1 MVAWMIRLKAF
12 VMAGT
17 ILAGGCATG
26 QAMAPPEGSTG
37 SVSTAQAETVR
48 YQWDLTDLYAND
60 AAWEA
65 AFAAVQKR
73 IGALPRHKGT
83 LGKDAP
89 TMLAVY
95 RDYSETLK
103 DAYRVYMYASLK
115 RDEDQRVAE
124 GQARYGRV
132 QALLA
137 ALGESTSWINPE
149 LLAVGA
155 AKVESFLAAEKGLEP
170 YSFMLR
176 DAVRMAPH
184 TLDADGEALL
194 AGAALALGQPQQIY
208 ALYANA
214 SIPWPTVKLS
224 DGSELK
230 VDQAGYSRGRQLVNR
245 EDRKLVFDAFWGAWK
260 QYESGM
266 GATLNAQVQGAV
278 FNARARKFDGVLEAS
293 MFGSGLPPEI
303 YTQLVDQVNAG
314 LPTFHRYLRLRGRML
329 GISELRY
336 YDIYPPIIEANTGV
350 FDLKRSE
357 EITFAA
363 LKPFG
368 EEYLGMLRTGLD
380 GDWMHSH
387 PQDGKQAGAY
397 MAGSAYDVHPFVLL
411 NHNDDYES
419 MSTFAHEWGHA
430 VHTLL
435 ANKAQPFEKANY
447 STFTAEMASIISEIL
462 LQEYMIAN
470 AKTKEEKLFYLGSA
484 LELARGSFFRQ
495 TMFGEFELAIHRAAE
510 KGEPLTGPVLTQIYG
525 DLLRRYHGQEQ
536 GVMVI
541 DDVYAQE
548 WAFIPHF
555 YMGFYVYQYA
565 TSISGATWFAE
576 QFLAGDDKVRDNFLN
591 VLKAGGSDHPHQIL
605 LTQAGLDMTKPDAY
619 QAVVRRMNSIMD
631 RMEALLAE

>member
-1 MVAWMIRLKAF
+1 MIRLKAF

-17 ILAGGCATG
+17 ILAAGCATG
-26 QAMAPPEGSTG
+26 QMQAPPEGSAGGVT
-37 SVSTAQAETVR
+37 TAQAETIR
-48 YQWDLTDLYAND
+48 YEWDLTHLFPND
-60 AAWEA
+60 AAWET
-65 AFAAVQKR
+65 AFADVQKR
-73 IGALPRHKGT
+73 IEALPRHKGT
-83 LGKDAP
+83 LGTDAA
-89 TMLAVY
+89 TLLAVY
-95 RDYSETLK
+95 RDMSGTMK
-103 DAYRVYMYASLK
+103 AAYRVYLYASLK

-124 GQARYGRV
+124 SQARFGRV
-132 QALLA
+132 QAMLA
-137 ALGESTSWINPE
+137 AMGESMSWTSPE

-155 AKVESFLAAEKGLEP
+155 DRIEAFIKAEPGLAP
-170 YSFMLR
+170 FNTMLR
-176 DAVRMAPH
+176 DVTRMAPH
-184 TLDADGEALL
+184 TLDAQGEALL
-194 AGAALALGQPQQIY
+194 AGAQLALGQPQQIY
-208 ALYANA
+208 SLYANA

-224 DGSELK
+224 DGTEVKL
-230 VDQAGYSRGRQLVNR
+230 DQAGYSRWRQAPNR
-245 EDRKLVFDAFWGAWK
+245 EDRKLVFDTFWGAWK
-260 QYESGM
+260 QYENGM
-266 GATLNAQVQGAV
+266 GATLNAQVQSAV
-278 FNARARKFDGVLEAS
+278 FGAKARKYDGVLEAS
-293 MFGSGLPPEI
+293 MFANNLPPEI

-314 LPTFHRYLRLRGRML
+314 LPTFHRYLKLRGKML
-329 GISELRY
+329 GIEQLRY

-363 LKPFG
+363 LAPFG
-368 EEYLGMLRTGLD
+368 EEYLGMLRTGLG

-387 PQDGKQAGAY
+387 PQEGKQSGAY
-397 MAGSAYDVHPFVLL
+397 VNGAAYDVHPYVLL

-419 MSTFAHEWGHA
+419 LSTFAHEWGHA
-430 VHTLL
+430 IHTML

-462 LQEYMIAN
+462 LQEHMIAN
-470 AKTKEEKLFYLGSA
+470 AKTKEEKLFYLGTS

-525 DLLRRYHGQEQ
+525 DLLKRYHGHDE
-536 GVMVI
+536 GVLKI

-576 QFLAGDDKVRDNFLN
+576 QFMAGDTKVRDNFLN

>member
-1 MVAWMIRLKAF
+1 MIRLKAF
-12 VMAGT
+12 IMAGS
-17 ILAGGCATG
+17 ILAAGCATG
-26 QAMAPPEGSTG
+26 QMMAPPEGSAG
-37 SVSTAQAETVR
+37 AVSTTQADTVR
-48 YQWDLTDLYAND
+48 YDWDLTHLYPND
-60 AAWEA
+60 AAWET
-65 AFAAVQKR
+65 AFSAVQAR
-73 IGALPRHKGT
+73 IEALPRHKGT
-83 LGKDAP
+83 LGKDAA
-89 TMLAVY
+89 TMLAAY
-95 RDYSETLK
+95 RDISGTMK
-103 DAYRVYMYASLK
+103 DAYRVYLYASLT
-115 RDEDQRVAE
+115 RDEDQRVPEA
-124 GQARYGRV
+124 QASFGRV

-137 ALGESTSWINPE
+137 SLGEGVSWINPE
-149 LLAVGA
+149 LLAIGE
-155 AKVESFLAAEKGLEP
+155 AKVESFIAQEPGLAP
-170 YSFMLR
+170 FSFMLR

-194 AGAALALGQPQQIY
+194 AAASLALGQPQQIY
-208 ALYANA
+208 SLYANA
-214 SIPWPTVKLS
+214 SIPWPTVTLS
-224 DGSELK
+224 DGTEARL
-230 VDQAGYSRGRQLVNR
+230 DQAGYSRWRQAPNR
-245 EDRKLVFDAFWGAWK
+245 EDRKLVFDTFWGAWK
-260 QYESGM
+260 QYENGM
-266 GATLNAQVQGAV
+266 GATLNAQVQSAV
-278 FNARARKFDGVLEAS
+278 FSAKARKYDGVLEAS
-293 MFGSGLPPEI
+293 MFSNALPPEI
-303 YTQLVDQVNAG
+303 YTQLVGQVNAG
-314 LPTFHRYLRLRGRML
+314 LPTFHRYLKLRGRML
-329 GISELRY
+329 GIEQLRY

-363 LKPFG
+363 LAPFG

-387 PQDGKQAGAY
+387 PQEGKQSGAY
-397 MAGSAYDVHPFVLL
+397 VNGMAYDVHPYVLL

-430 VHTLL
+430 IHTML

-470 AKTKEEKLFYLGSA
+470 AKTKEEKLYYLGAS

-510 KGEPLTGPVLTQIYG
+510 KGEPLTGPVLTGIYG
-525 DLLRRYHGQEQ
+525 DLLKRYHGHDQ
-536 GVMVI
+536 GVLLI

-576 QFLAGDDKVRDNFLN
+576 QFLAGDTRVRDNFLN

-619 QAVVRRMNSIMD
+619 QSVVRRMNSIMD
-631 RMEALLAE
+631 RMVALLAE

>member
-1 MVAWMIRLKAF
+1 MIRLKAF
-12 VMAGT
+12 VMAST
-17 ILAGGCATG
+17 ILAAGCATG
-26 QAMAPPEGSTG
+26 QAMAPSEGSAG
-37 SVSTAQAETVR
+37 AIATAQAEAVR
-48 YQWDLTDLYAND
+48 YEWDLSHLYPND

-65 AFAAVQKR
+65 AFADVQTR
-73 IGALPRHKGT
+73 IAALPRHKGT
-83 LGKDAP
+83 LGRDAA
-89 TMLAVY
+89 TLLAAY
-95 RDYSETLK
+95 RDVSDTMRA
-103 DAYRVYMYASLK
+103 AYRVYLYTSLK

-124 GQARYGRV
+124 AQARFGRS

-137 ALGESTSWINPE
+137 SLGESVSWINPE
-149 LLAVGA
+149 LLEIGA
-155 AKVESFLAAEKGLEP
+155 AKVEGFIAQEPGLAP
-170 YSFMLR
+170 FSMMLR

-184 TLDADGEALL
+184 TLDAKGEALL
-194 AGAALALGQPQQIY
+194 ASAALALGQPSQIY
-208 ALYANA
+208 SLYANA
-214 SIPWPTVKLS
+214 SIPWPTTTLS
-224 DGSELK
+224 DGTEVKL
-230 VDQAGYSRGRQLVNR
+230 DQAGYSRWRQAPNR
-245 EDRKLVFDAFWGAWK
+245 EDRKKVFDTFWGAWK
-260 QYESGM
+260 QYENGM

-278 FNARARKFDGVLEAS
+278 FNARARNYDGVLEAS
-293 MFGSGLPPEI
+293 MFANALPPEI
-303 YTQLVDQVNAG
+303 YTQLVTQVNAG
-314 LPTFHRYLRLRGRML
+314 LPTFHRYLKLRGQML
-329 GISELRY
+329 GIGELRY
-336 YDIYPPIIEANTGV
+336 YDIYPPIIAANTGV

-363 LKPFG
+363 LAPFG
-368 EEYLGMLRTGLD
+368 EEYLGMLRTGLG

-387 PQDGKQAGAY
+387 PQEGKQSGAY
-397 MAGSAYDVHPFVLL
+397 VNGMAYDVHPYVLL

-419 MSTFAHEWGHA
+419 LSTFAHEWGHA
-430 VHTLL
+430 IHTML
-435 ANKAQPFEKANY
+435 ANKAQPFEKASY

-470 AKTKEEKLFYLGSA
+470 AKTKEEKLFYLGAS

-510 KGEPLTGPVLTQIYG
+510 KGEPLTGPVLTEIYG
-525 DLLRRYHGQEQ
+525 DLLKRYHGHDQ
-536 GVMVI
+536 GVMTI

-576 QFLAGDDKVRDNFLN
+576 QFLAGDTRVRDNFLN